1 VHDPLLL
8 FSKARVCRYMSAAS
22 INHLSHKSQLP
33 RLLNNQNTLP
43 LFTSKT
49 MLLTSYDRFFVFFK
63 NGNGERTCL
72 RMEGRKQNSV
82 SAAVMSACRRFKNPQ
97 KALIMISKIKYTE
110 IMVTTYNTHLL
121 WFYWI
126 SSKIRDR

>member
-1 VHDPLLL
+1 VHDTLLL

-33 RLLNNQNTLP
+33 RLLNHQNTLP

-49 MLLTSYDRFFVFFK
+49 MLLTSYDCFFVCFK

-82 SAAVMSACRRFKNPQ
+82 SAAVMSACGRFKNPR
-97 KALIMISKIKYTE
+97 KALIMISKIKHTE

>member
-1 VHDPLLL
+1 VHGTLLL

-49 MLLTSYDRFFVFFK
+49 MLLTFYVRFVVF
-63 NGNGERTCL
+63 
-72 RMEGRKQNSV
+72 
-82 SAAVMSACRRFKNPQ
+82 
-97 KALIMISKIKYTE
+97 SKKYESRGDYVCAWKEET
-110 IMVTTYNTHLL
+110 
-121 WFYWI
+121 
-126 SSKIRDR
+126 KIVFQLP